1 MKFMKRMV
9 GSLRI
14 TSNCGLVISTF
25 PETICSNAD
34 WPSGGSGGSGGEI
47 PVSIDGVV
55 LSREEP
61 SPRGK
66 GDIEE
71 G

>member
-1 MKFMKRMV
+1 MKRMV
-9 GSLRI
+9 GSFRI

-34 WPSGGSGGSGGEI
+34 WPSGGSGGSGGDT
-47 PVSIDGVV
+47 PVSIDAAE

-61 SPRGK
+61 SP
-66 GDIEE
+66 
-71 G
+71 